1 MVDASI
7 GGKTESIWAAK
18 NQIGIITNPKLVF
31 YSFSLKLFDNEYR
44 SGYAEMLKHGIIKD
58 CKYFKNPIKYR
69 SFDENDIIHYI
80 HNSVSIKNDVVKQD
94 PFEYNFRK
102 I

>member
-1 MVDASI
+1 
-7 GGKTESIWAAK
+7 
-18 NQIGIITNPKLVF
+18 
-31 YSFSLKLFDNEYR
+31 
-44 SGYAEMLKHGIIKD
+44 MLKHGIIKD
-58 CKYFKNPIKYR
+58 YKYFKNLIKYR

-102 I
+102 NFKFWSYIGACNRDPFPNKN